1 MKKRI
6 FLCLALL
13 SCLLMIFTSLSMAG
27 IYYKFYQDQVKASI
41 HGDTAL
47 MAEELNAASNPM
59 DVLNAQRKA
68 LGPTLRIT
76 YIQPDGTVTY
86 DTDADVNTLE
96 NHASRQEFILA
107 KENGEGESLRYS
119 TSLGLNT
126 YYYAILLDNGSVLRL
141 SQPLNHIGSLFLKT
155 VPFLILVLAAILVLA
170 VMVVRWLTDTLME
183 PINLATRSLDSSI
196 EGGSSTLETL
206 DTYEELVPFLRKIN
220 QLNRELH
227 LKIRELQDQRDTLN
241 TLLKNMDEGFVLLN
255 PDYQLL
261 AINPSA
267 RRLLS
272 VPLDAPAVGQNFL
285 EVNRNLKL
293 QNSIRQVL
301 SNPQQSLSLA
311 LDENQ
316 YYLNPVSTEGHKL
329 LGVLM
334 LIVDMTPAMK
344 AEQSRR
350 EFASNVSHELKTPL
364 TSIHGFAE
372 MMANHMVP
380 TVDFDQIAQRI
391 HMESGRLIRLIDDII
406 RLSQIESQGVPRT
419 REQAAL
425 DQIARE
431 MLAHLEPV
439 AQQKKVT
446 LESHLEPVTLVASGA
461 YMEELLYNL
470 LDNAIKYNKE
480 GGSVTL
486 TLEKLPKEARITVA
500 DTGIGMEAVHL
511 DRIFERFYRV
521 DKSRSKQTG
530 GTGLGLSIVKHIV
543 ENYGGTIA
551 VESTPDQGT
560 TFTVHLPL

>member
-1 MKKRI
+1 
-6 FLCLALL
+6 
-13 SCLLMIFTSLSMAG
+13 
-27 IYYKFYQDQVKASI
+27 
-41 HGDTAL
+41 
-47 MAEELNAASNPM
+47 
-59 DVLNAQRKA
+59 
-68 LGPTLRIT
+68 
-76 YIQPDGTVTY
+76 
-86 DTDADVNTLE
+86 
-96 NHASRQEFILA
+96 
-107 KENGEGESLRYS
+107 
-119 TSLGLNT
+119 
-126 YYYAILLDNGSVLRL
+126 
-141 SQPLNHIGSLFLKT
+141 
-155 VPFLILVLAAILVLA
+155 
-170 VMVVRWLTDTLME
+170 
-183 PINLATRSLDSSI
+183 
-196 EGGSSTLETL
+196 
-206 DTYEELVPFLRKIN
+206 
-220 QLNRELH
+220 
-227 LKIRELQDQRDTLN
+227 
-241 TLLKNMDEGFVLLN
+241 
-255 PDYQLL
+255 
-261 AINPSA
+261 
-267 RRLLS
+267 
-272 VPLDAPAVGQNFL
+272 
-285 EVNRNLKL
+285 
-293 QNSIRQVL
+293 
-301 SNPQQSLSLA
+301 
-311 LDENQ
+311 
-316 YYLNPVSTEGHKL
+316 
-329 LGVLM
+329 M

-486 TLEKLPKEARITVA
+486 TLEKLPKEARIIVA

-551 VESTPDQGT
+551 VESTPGQGT
-560 TFTVHLPL
+560 TFTAHLPL

>member
-1 MKKRI
+1 MP
-6 FLCLALL
+6 
-13 SCLLMIFTSLSMAG
+13 
-27 IYYKFYQDQVKASI
+27 
-41 HGDTAL
+41 
-47 MAEELNAASNPM
+47 NA
-59 DVLNAQRKA
+59 RRW
-68 LGPTLRIT
+68 GPTLRIT
-76 YIQPDGTVTY
+76 YIQPDGTVTF

-96 NHASRQEFILA
+96 NHAARQEFMLA

-119 TSLGLNT
+119 SSLRLNT
-126 YYYAILLDNGSVLRL
+126 YYYAILLNNGSVLRL

-155 VPFLILVLAAILVLA
+155 IPFLILVLAAILILA

-196 EGGSSTLETL
+196 EGGSNTLETL

-329 LGVLM
+329 LGVVM

-439 AQQKKVT
+439 AQQKHVT
-446 LESHLEPVTLVASGA
+446 LDSHLEPVTLVASGA

-486 TLEKLPKEARITVA
+486 TLEKLPKEARITVT

-511 DRIFERFYRV
+511 ERIFERFYRV

-543 ENYGGTIA
+543 ENYGGTIT
-551 VESTPDQGT
+551 VESTPGQGT